1 MLFLVGICLFGIGLG
16 FNASTLD
23 PFIYNEKVRL
33 LASAGLKNTLLG
45 FITIMAL
52 LVALLVQP
60 LIGQWSDR
68 TNSRWGPRA
77 PYLVAGV
84 IGLGLSLGM
93 VILAD
98 NLLVLV
104 IAAMLVSTFSN
115 TTQAVWQALIPDYIS
130 EGQRGRAAGIKTI
143 MEMIGVVAGVGI
155 VGVTLAQGYIW
166 APPLITALLFL
177 LILPITLYTLN
188 TSSSSIS
195 PEKQTSPQNFLSGLV
210 TSLKHAPPA
219 FLLWMLNR
227 FFFWSS
233 AIAIRTF
240 LLNYMEDVLGFSAAE
255 AQTLSSRL
263 FIILGVGVFLLALP
277 AGALADRLGRR
288 PVLITAGLAASCGA
302 IIFIVGRELPLLF
315 LAGALIAG
323 GAGIFASASWA
334 LATDLVPKNEGALY
348 LALANGATV
357 LGSIGGRLGGPLI
370 DGLNQLL
377 GTVATGYWVVFAI
390 AALFFAASSLVV
402 LKINTPSAEAEAL
415 KNWEPERAL

>member
-1 MLFLVGICLFGIGLG
+1 
-16 FNASTLD
+16 
-23 PFIYNEKVRL
+23 
-33 LASAGLKNTLLG
+33 
-45 FITIMAL
+45 
-52 LVALLVQP
+52 
-60 LIGQWSDR
+60 
-68 TNSRWGPRA
+68 
-77 PYLVAGV
+77 
-84 IGLGLSLGM
+84 M

-98 NLLVLV
+98 SLFVL
-104 IAAMLVSTFSN
+104 IAAAMLISTFSN
-115 TTQAVWQALIPDYIS
+115 TTQAAWQALIPDYIS

-143 MEMIGVVAGVGI
+143 MEMVGVVAGVSIIGI
-155 VGVTLAQGYIW
+155 TLAQGYLW
-166 APPLITALLFL
+166 APPLVTALLFL
-177 LILPITLYTLN
+177 LILPITLYTLRA
-188 TSSSSIS
+188 SSGPIAS
-195 PEKQTSPQNFLSGLV
+195 EKQFSSQNLLSGLV

-240 LLNYMEDVLGFSAAE
+240 LLNYMEDVLGFSTAE

-263 FIILGVGVFLLALP
+263 FIILGIGVFLLALP

-288 PVLITAGLAASCGA
+288 PILIAAGLAASCGA
-302 IIFIVGRELPLLF
+302 TIFIFGRELPLLF

-377 GTVATGYWVVFAI
+377 GTVAAGYLVVFAI

-402 LKINTPSAEAEAL
+402 LKINKPLSETEAL
-415 KNWEPERAL
+415 KTWEPKRAL